1 VKYWEIIADNLS
13 KAGWSWGCV
22 SAIDSNGQTIWIA
35 GAASSILWSFCGSRL
50 YGVKTKRSILFC
62 VSGRIGIGFLTV
74 KMVADSAGNR
84 VDVVAEIKLVAPLHA
99 SEGLDSDD
107 RKCTSSGVLA
117 VLIEQAE
124 DDCENV
130 VAK

>member
-1 VKYWEIIADNLS
+1 M
-13 KAGWSWGCV
+13 
-22 SAIDSNGQTIWIA
+22 
-35 GAASSILWSFCGSRL
+35 
-50 YGVKTKRSILFC
+50 
-62 VSGRIGIGFLTV
+62 GFLTV

-84 VDVVAEIKLVAPLHA
+84 VDVIAEIKLVAPLHA
-99 SEGLDSDD
+99 SEGVGGDE

-124 DDCENV
+124 DDSENV